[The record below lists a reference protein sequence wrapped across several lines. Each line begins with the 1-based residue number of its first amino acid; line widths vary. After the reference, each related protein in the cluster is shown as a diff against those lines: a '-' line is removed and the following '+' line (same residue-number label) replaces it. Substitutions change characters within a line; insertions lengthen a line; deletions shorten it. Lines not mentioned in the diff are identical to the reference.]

1 MWTEWRSAVLLK
13 FAVKPLKKKNVTM
26 PNVLSI
32 IIHYRPIITKIT
44 NEDQNNNSSATYA
57 GAMLDSDRLYL

>member
-1 MWTEWRSAVLLK
+1 
-13 FAVKPLKKKNVTM
+13 M